1 MRLNNGS
8 SVERTVYDLADK
20 WNLSGSYFE
29 TCNCEVGCPCVFLG
43 PPSTGDC
50 TVLVAWHIDKGNLG
64 SLNLNGLN
72 VALAAHSPGHMA
84 KVKWDAALYLDAK
97 AGEAQRNAL
106 TQIFGGQAGGHP
118 AALGAFIGKVLGVKA
133 VEFNYSANGKKRS
146 LNIPN
151 IVDAEIEAIQGQ
163 GGSDVT
169 ISNHPLAVAPGES
182 AIVSKSKRLSY
193 HDHGMEWKVS
203 EKNGF
208 YSPFTY
214 NGP

>member
-1 MRLNNGS
+1 
-8 SVERTVYDLADK
+8 
-20 WNLSGSYFE
+20 
-29 TCNCEVGCPCVFLG
+29 
-43 PPSTGDC
+43 
-50 TVLVAWHIDKGNLG
+50 
-64 SLNLNGLN
+64 
-72 VALAAHSPGHMA
+72 MA

-97 AGEAQRNAL
+97 GGEAQRNAL

-118 AALGAFIGKVLGVKA
+118 AALASFIGKVLGVKA

-151 IVDAEIEAIQGQ
+151 IAEAEIEAIQGQ

-182 AIVSKSKRLSY
+182 VTVSKSKKLSY
-193 HDHGMEWKVS
+193 RDFGMRWDVS

-208 YSPFTY
+208 YSPFAY
-214 NGP
+214 KEIGRAHV